1 MVYHQ
6 QKDGDLDW
14 NRITCIDPLWF
25 DDHGGLHVKAT
36 GGVRCLFQRRL
47 AELPGLGMQ

>member
-1 MVYHQ
+1 MVNHQ

-14 NRITCIDPLWF
+14 NRIICIVPLWF

-36 GGVRCLFQRRL
+36 GKVPVPVPKAAG
-47 AELPGLGMQ
+47 